1 MHQVHVF
8 IEVVKV
14 FSHAADLFHPPGT
27 GAQFSRKQQSD
38 FFESADSQF
47 IKNFEIDSFIFLPA
61 QEGSRAE
68 FGPGGGNVA
77 CVFPPAEYVG
87 AGRHKHAVGKP
98 RP

>member
-1 MHQVHVF
+1 M
-8 IEVVKV
+8 IEWVTWEFFDKK
-14 FSHAADLFHPPGT
+14 DW
-27 GAQFSRKQQSD
+27 SD
-38 FFESADSQF
+38 F

-87 AGRHKHAVGKP
+87 ASRHKHAVGKP
-98 RP
+98 RSW